1 MVQLFVKILTAPIIS
16 SVLLFFMTG
25 GFLILAGEASGGDT
39 IIKLP
44 APDREGSIPL
54 ETTLQKR
61 RSVRSYQGDPLTL
74 QAVSQLLWA
83 AQGITGQG
91 GLRTAPSAG
100 ALYPLEIYV
109 IAAKVGGL
117 ANGIYMYTPFA
128 HGLIPIVAGEP
139 LPILSEA
146 ALRQDVIAHAPAVF
160 VIAGIE
166 KRTTGKYGERG
177 VRYMYMESGHA
188 AQNICLQAVAL
199 GLDSVTIGAFSDN
212 EVARIMKMEKIMKP
226 LYIIPVG
233 KAKK

>member
-1 MVQLFVKILTAPIIS
+1 MVQLLVKSLTAPIIS

-25 GFLILAGEASGGDT
+25 SFMILAGEASGGDK

-44 APDREGSIPL
+44 DPDREGTIPL

-61 RSVRSYQGDPLTL
+61 RSVRSYQDDLLTL
-74 QAVSQLLWA
+74 HTVSQLLWA

-100 ALYPLEIYV
+100 ALYPLEIFV
-109 IAAKVGGL
+109 VAEKVAGL
-117 ANGIYMYTPFA
+117 TNGIYKYTPFA
-128 HGLIPIVAGEP
+128 HGLISIVAGDILP
-139 LPILSEA
+139 LLAEA
-146 ALRQDVIAHAPAVF
+146 ALRQDVITQAPAVF
-160 VIAGIE
+160 VIAGIDQ
-166 KRTTGKYGERG
+166 RTTSKYGARG
-177 VRYMYMESGHA
+177 IRYMYMESGHA

-212 EVARIMKMEKIMKP
+212 EVARLLKMEKTMKP

-233 KAKK
+233 KAK